1 MKTEFPEVF
10 QLDEE
15 RKFKLIDALLL
26 SIQVTRSALPLS
38 DDVRAMLDESEA
50 EFEST
55 RHLGRPW
62 REVMD
67 ELERRHA

>member
-1 MKTEFPEVF
+1 METEFPEVF